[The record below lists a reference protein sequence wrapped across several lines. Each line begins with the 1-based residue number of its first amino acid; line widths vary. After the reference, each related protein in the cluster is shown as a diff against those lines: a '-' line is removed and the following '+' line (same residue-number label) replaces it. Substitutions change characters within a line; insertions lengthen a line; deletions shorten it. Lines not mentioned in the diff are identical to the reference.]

1 MSSCTTFGLFALAGG
16 TCPANPPNSAH
27 PGPSLHCYYDTTVKT
42 IGGNF
47 LAARLRVY
55 SPPSTGSAL
64 PDNTVAYVVAKVY
77 APAGHDSII
86 DLDALQ
92 IVLAPGD
99 PLSTSYQ
106 ERLPEIPTFFVG
118 VGQVLSGAS
127 MPDDSKA
134 FALSMSEYMDHTT
147 KPFPLICAF
156 PPGPRWQN
164 TRIPPALNCV
174 EFVGVCQD
182 RLPDGVLQI
191 NIESFTPSVGP
202 RTTTL
207 PYAATVATASAPST
221 PRRAKYQSSPSIV
234 SPTAPP
240 SAPQTASFMY
250 QSTST
255 AAPAAQPI
263 ASGSQ
268 YLMHPMNSFAP
279 PLATPTV
286 PSRNKKPLPKR
297 AKHSLSQSAGPSS
310 QAFQLDDEYEDDAQL
325 EEEEDEDE
333 DEDEDEPETVR
344 KSARKRKP
352 RTGGQ

>member
-1 MSSCTTFGLFALAGG
+1 MPRAKRLSRWYMCTSWLY
-16 TCPANPPNSAH
+16 SA
-27 PGPSLHCYYDTTVKT
+27 PGYGSHCYYNTTVKT

-55 SPPSTGSAL
+55 SPPSTASAL

-92 IVLAPGD
+92 IILAPGD
-99 PLSTSYQ
+99 PLSASYQ
-106 ERLPEIPTFFVG
+106 ERLPEIPTFFV
-118 VGQVLSGAS
+118 
-127 MPDDSKA
+127 
-134 FALSMSEYMDHTT
+134 FALSMSEYMNHTT

-164 TRIPPALNCV
+164 TRVPPALNCV

-202 RTTTL
+202 RTTAL

-268 YLMHPMNSFAP
+268 YLMHPMNSFAS

-325 EEEEDEDE
+325 EEEEEEDE
-333 DEDEDEPETVR
+333 PEPEPETVR